1 MRPPNQVEVQ
11 AIRDA
16 LTEEMGGSLDWEP
29 EWDYCGV
36 IDNYISDGPSWTGKA
51 AIFVGGE
58 ICFITL
64 AMFDDNGRVK
74 LSSEEFTA

>member
-1 MRPPNQVEVQ
+1 MRPPNLAEVT
-11 AIRDA
+11 AIKAA
-16 LTEEMGGSLDWEP
+16 LTKDMGGSLDWEP

-58 ICFITL
+58 INFITL
-64 AMFDDNGRVK
+64 AIFDKAGKVK
-74 LSSEEFTA
+74 LTTEEFIG